1 MIKQSI
7 FKVQHFERR
16 VNEPRPIG
24 DILSE
29 MLRSNLFLATGYRK
43 WKHGEETSLETIKK
57 LSYGS

>member
-1 MIKQSI
+1 MISTLRGKPTSST
-7 FKVQHFERR
+7 HR
-16 VNEPRPIG
+16 

-43 WKHGEETSLETIKK
+43 WKHGEETSLEPINK